1 MCNLFFVCAYAI
13 RSKICIFA
21 FSKTEPVAA
30 KRAEKQKG
38 QADNGDNVYS
48 EKTKDTPLMRQYAEM
63 KKKFPDAMLLYRVG
77 DFYETFSSDA
87 VKCSNILGITLTRK
101 ASGNST
107 YTELA
112 GFPYHALEQYL
123 PRLVRAGQ
131 RVAICEQLE
140 DPKTTKGL
148 VKRGITELV
157 TPGVSYNDMVLEVKE
172 NNFLCG
178 LHLDDKIHGV
188 SFLDVSTG
196 EFFVAQGDI
205 SYIDKL
211 MQNFHPTEVVLQRKR
226 LQQFLD
232 LFPEKYYTNTFDD
245 WVFTSDFANE
255 LLMKQF
261 GTTSLKGFGV
271 ENLTAGVIAAGA
283 ALYYLQDTQHDRT
296 QHICK
301 LTRVEEDRY
310 VWLDKFTI
318 RNLELVHSPN
328 DNAKTLIDVID
339 QTATPMGSR
348 LLRRWVV
355 MPLKERAMI
364 EQRLA
369 VVDQLVRNGE
379 VADRLRQHIRGIGD
393 LERLISKVA
402 VRRIN
407 PRELLQLKRSL
418 AEIELVKQLCST
430 LSDPSLQR
438 FGEQLNCC
446 QSVCDL
452 IERQISEDA
461 PVKVD
466 KGYVIAS
473 GVNEELD
480 ELRSLAGSGKDYLM
494 NLQQRESERTG
505 IPSLKVSFNSVF
517 GYYLEVTNTH
527 RDKVPPE
534 WVRRQTLTNAERYIT
549 PELKAYEEK
558 ILGAEE
564 RMQVIEGQLYEQLL
578 QTLTDYVQP
587 IQYNAQLIAQL
598 DCLQGFAAVSL
609 ANGYCRPT
617 LTDDA
622 VIDIKE
628 GRHPVIETQLPL
640 GEQYI
645 SNNVYLDSETQQI
658 MIITGPNMSG
668 KSALLR
674 QTALIVLLAQMGCYC
689 PAKQASIGL
698 VDKIFTR
705 VGASDNISSGE
716 STFMVE
722 MNETASI
729 LNNVSDRS
737 LVLLDEIGRGTS
749 TYDGISIAWAIT
761 EYLHDNKKMR
771 PKVMFATHYHE
782 LIEMADRY
790 ERIQNYHISV
800 KEVGNKVIFLRKLE
814 MGGSEHSFGIHV
826 ARMAGMP
833 PQVLKR
839 AHAMLEILESKSEKI
854 PDKKNAKKPKF
865 DSGNFNDSGF
875 QLSFIQLDDPTLL
888 EIRDKLIDID
898 IDTLT
903 PIEALLK
910 LNEIKKIVKKK

>member
-1 MCNLFFVCAYAI
+1 M
-13 RSKICIFA
+13 
-21 FSKTEPVAA
+21 AA
-30 KRAEKQKG
+30 KESNKES
-38 QADNGDNVYS
+38 N
-48 EKTKDTPLMRQYAEM
+48 TPLMKQYLEM
-63 KKKFPDAMLLYRVG
+63 KKKFPDAMLLFRVG
-77 DFYETFSSDA
+77 DFYETYGSDA
-87 VKCSNILGITLTRK
+87 VKSAGILGITLTRK
-101 ASGNST
+101 SNGSAT
-107 YTELA
+107 YTEMA

-123 PRLVRAGQ
+123 PRLVKAGL

-140 DPKTTKGL
+140 DPKSAKGL

-178 LHLDDKIHGV
+178 LHLSDKVHGI

-196 EFFVAQGDI
+196 EFYVAQGDMQ
-205 SYIDKL
+205 YIDRL
-211 MQNFHPTEVVLQRKR
+211 LQNFHPTEIVLQRKMLHR
-226 LQQFLD
+226 FQESFT
-232 LFPEKYYTNTFDD
+232 EKYYTNTFDD
-245 WVFTSDFANE
+245 WVFTLDFAEE

-261 GTTSLKGFGV
+261 GTSSLKGFGV
-271 ENLTAGVIAAGA
+271 EELEQGVIAAGA

-301 LTRVEEDRY
+301 LSRIEEDKY

-318 RNLELVHSPN
+318 RNLELVYSPN
-328 DNAKTLIDVID
+328 ENAKTLIDILD
-339 QTATPMGSR
+339 QTLTPMGSR
-348 LLRRWVV
+348 LLRRWIV
-355 MPLKERAMI
+355 MPLKDTQAI
-364 EQRLA
+364 EQRLT
-369 VVDQLVRNGE
+369 VVDQLLINGDF
-379 VADRLRQHIRGIGD
+379 ADSLRQHIRGIGD
-393 LERLISKVA
+393 LERLISKAA
-402 VRRIN
+402 VGRIN

-418 AEIELVKQLCST
+418 GEIKSVKDLCSKMDNKA
-430 LSDPSLQR
+430 LSLY
-438 FGEQLNCC
+438 GEQLNVC
-446 QSVCDL
+446 QSIYDK
-452 IERQISEDA
+452 IDKEINEDA

-466 KGYVIAS
+466 KGNVIAD
-473 GVNEELD
+473 GVDAELD
-480 ELRSLAGSGKDYLM
+480 ELRSLAGNGKSYLAD
-494 NLQQRESERTG
+494 LQQRESERTE
-505 IPSLKVSFNSVF
+505 IPSLKIGFNNVF

-527 RDKVPPE
+527 KDKVPEE
-534 WVRRQTLTNAERYIT
+534 WIRRQTLANAERYIT
-549 PELKAYEEK
+549 PELKEYESK

-564 RMQVIEGQLYEQLL
+564 RMQVIETRLYESML
-578 QTLTDYVQP
+578 QTLTEYIQP
-587 IQYNAQLIAQL
+587 IQYDAHIIAQL
-598 DCLQGFAAVSL
+598 DCLQSFCAVAL
-609 ANGYCRPT
+609 ANEYCRPQ
-617 LTDDA
+617 LNDGKS
-622 VIDIKE
+622 IDIKE

-640 GEQYI
+640 GEKYV
-645 SNNVYLDSETQQI
+645 SNNVYLDDETQQI

-674 QTALIVLLAQMGCYC
+674 QTALIVLMAQIGSYC
-689 PAKQASIGL
+689 PAKQATIGI

-761 EYLHDNKKMR
+761 EYLHENKRAR

-782 LIEMADRY
+782 LIDMADQY

-800 KEVGNKVIFLRKLE
+800 KEVGNKVIFMRKLE

-839 AHAMLEILESKSEKI
+839 AHAMLELLESKNEKI
-854 PDKKNAKKPKF
+854 TDKKSAKKVKNEIQNTPEP
-865 DSGNFNDSGF
+865 GF

-888 EIRDKLIDID
+888 EIRDKILDID

>member
-1 MCNLFFVCAYAI
+1 M
-13 RSKICIFA
+13 
-21 FSKTEPVAA
+21 AA
-30 KRAEKQKG
+30 KESNKES
-38 QADNGDNVYS
+38 N
-48 EKTKDTPLMRQYAEM
+48 TPLMKQYLEM
-63 KKKFPDAMLLYRVG
+63 KKKFPDAMLLFRVG
-77 DFYETFSSDA
+77 DFYETYGSDA
-87 VKCSNILGITLTRK
+87 VKSAGILGITLTRK
-101 ASGNST
+101 SNGSAT
-107 YTELA
+107 YTEMA

-123 PRLVRAGQ
+123 PRLVKAGL

-140 DPKTTKGL
+140 DPKSAKGL

-178 LHLDDKIHGV
+178 LHLSDKVHGI

-196 EFFVAQGDI
+196 EFYVAQGDMQ
-205 SYIDKL
+205 YIDRL
-211 MQNFHPTEVVLQRKR
+211 LQNFHPTEIVLQRKMLHR
-226 LQQFLD
+226 FQESFT
-232 LFPEKYYTNTFDD
+232 EKYYTNTFDD
-245 WVFTSDFANE
+245 WVFTLDFAEE

-261 GTTSLKGFGV
+261 GTSSLKGFGV
-271 ENLTAGVIAAGA
+271 EELEQGIIAAGA

-301 LTRVEEDRY
+301 LSRIEEDKY

-318 RNLELVHSPN
+318 RNLELVYSPN
-328 DNAKTLIDVID
+328 ENAKTLIDILD
-339 QTATPMGSR
+339 QTLTPMGSR
-348 LLRRWVV
+348 LLRRWIV
-355 MPLKERAMI
+355 MPLKDTQAI
-364 EQRLA
+364 EQRLT
-369 VVDQLVRNGE
+369 VVDQLLINGDF
-379 VADRLRQHIRGIGD
+379 ADSLRQHIRGIGD
-393 LERLISKVA
+393 LERLISKAA
-402 VRRIN
+402 VGRIN

-418 AEIELVKQLCST
+418 GEIKSVKNLCSKMDNKA
-430 LSDPSLQR
+430 LSLY
-438 FGEQLNCC
+438 GEQLNVC
-446 QSVCDL
+446 QSIYDK
-452 IERQISEDA
+452 IDKEINEDA

-466 KGYVIAS
+466 KGNVIAD
-473 GVNEELD
+473 GVDAELD
-480 ELRSLAGSGKDYLM
+480 ELRSLAGNGKSYLAD
-494 NLQQRESERTG
+494 LQQRESERTG
-505 IPSLKVSFNSVF
+505 IPSLKIGFNNVF

-527 RDKVPPE
+527 KDKVPEE
-534 WVRRQTLTNAERYIT
+534 WIRRQTLANAERYIT
-549 PELKAYEEK
+549 PELKEYESK

-564 RMQVIEGQLYEQLL
+564 RMQVIETRLYESML
-578 QTLTDYVQP
+578 QTLTEYIQP
-587 IQYNAQLIAQL
+587 IQYDAHIIAQL
-598 DCLQGFAAVSL
+598 DCLQSFCAVAL
-609 ANGYCRPT
+609 ANEYCRPQ
-617 LTDDA
+617 LNDGKS
-622 VIDIKE
+622 IDIKE

-640 GEQYI
+640 GEKYV
-645 SNNVYLDSETQQI
+645 SNNVYLDDETQQI

-674 QTALIVLLAQMGCYC
+674 QTALIVLMAQIGSYC
-689 PAKQASIGL
+689 PAKQATIGI

-761 EYLHDNKKMR
+761 EYLHENKRVR

-782 LIEMADRY
+782 LIDMADQY

-800 KEVGNKVIFLRKLE
+800 KEVGNKVIFMRKLE

-839 AHAMLEILESKSEKI
+839 AHAMLELLESKNEKI
-854 PDKKNAKKPKF
+854 SDKKSTKIVKNEIQNTPEP
-865 DSGNFNDSGF
+865 GF

-888 EIRDKLIDID
+888 EIRDKILDID

>member
-1 MCNLFFVCAYAI
+1 MARKKAEIQKENQGSGVD
-13 RSKICIFA
+13 
-21 FSKTEPVAA
+21 AA
-30 KRAEKQKG
+30 AG
-38 QADNGDNVYS
+38 
-48 EKTKDTPLMRQYAEM
+48 KTKDSPLMRQYAEM
-63 KKKFPDAMLLYRVG
+63 KKKFPDAMLLFRVG

-87 VKCSNILGITLTRK
+87 IKCSNILGITLTRK
-101 ASGNST
+101 ASGNTT

-112 GFPYHALEQYL
+112 GFPHHAIEQYL

-178 LHLDDKIHGV
+178 LHLTDNIHGI

-196 EFFVAQGDI
+196 EFFVAQGD
-205 SYIDKL
+205 SNYIDKL
-211 MQNFHPTEVVLQRKR
+211 LQNFHPTEVVLQRKCLHR
-226 LQQFLD
+226 FQES
-232 LFPEKYYTNTFDD
+232 FPEKYYTNTFDD
-245 WVFTSDFANE
+245 WVFTLDFAME
-255 LLMKQF
+255 LLLKQF
-261 GTTSLKGFGV
+261 GTASLKGFGV
-271 ENLTAGVIAAGA
+271 ENLDAGIIAAGA

-301 LTRVEEDRY
+301 LTRIEEDNY

-328 DNAKTLIDVID
+328 ENAKTLIDVID
-339 QTATPMGSR
+339 QTETPMGSR

-355 MPLKERAMI
+355 MPLKEIALI
-364 EQRLA
+364 EQRLS
-369 VVDQLVRNGE
+369 VVDQMVIN
-379 VADRLRQHIRGIGD
+379 ADFSHALRQHIRCIGD
-393 LERLISKVA
+393 LERLISKAA

-407 PRELLQLKRSL
+407 PRELLQMKRSL
-418 AEIELVKQLCST
+418 SEIEQVKSLCSGIDNQA
-430 LSDPSLQR
+430 LR
-438 FGEQLNCC
+438 RYGEQLNSCRT
-446 QSVCDL
+446 VYEMIDK
-452 IERQISEDA
+452 QIDEDA

-466 KGYVIAS
+466 KGYVIAD
-473 GVNEELD
+473 GVNDELD

-505 IPSLKVSFNSVF
+505 IPSLKIGFNNVF

-527 RDKVPPE
+527 RDKVPQE
-534 WVRRQTLTNAERYIT
+534 WMRRQTLTNAERYIT
-549 PELKAYEEK
+549 PELKEYEEK

-564 RMQVIEGQLYEQLL
+564 RMQAIETQLYEQLL
-578 QTLTDYVQP
+578 QTLTEYVQP

-598 DCLQGFAAVSL
+598 DCLQGFATVSL

-628 GRHPVIETQLPL
+628 GRHPVIETQLPP
-640 GEQYI
+640 GEHYV
-645 SNNVYLDSETQQI
+645 SNNVYLDRDKQQI

-689 PAKQASIGL
+689 PAQSASIGL
-698 VDKIFTR
+698 VDKVFTR

-761 EYLHDNKKMR
+761 EYLHDNKKIR

-800 KEVGNKVIFLRKLE
+800 KEVGNKVIFMRKLE

-833 PQVLKR
+833 QQVIKR
-839 AHAMLEILESKSEKI
+839 AQTMLELLESKSENI
-854 PDKKNAKKPKF
+854 SDKKVVKKSKIDVPK
-865 DSGNFNDSGF
+865 NPEQGF

-888 EIRDKLIDID
+888 EIRDKILDID